1 MWQISS
7 GLDGGQFADALEIP
21 EDAGEY
27 ADALRRMLVRIPDGW
42 GRWIRCERGWY
53 PLLAELDADLA
64 ALLPRYE
71 IYQVKEKFGGLRL
84 YWNSGER
91 VLDPNDPEPPRSERT
106 RLPPRRRV
114 RLPSRRRGNGDS
126 RCISERR
133 SAGHATTN

>member
-84 YWNSGER
+84 YW
-91 VLDPNDPEPPRSERT
+91 PPRSERT